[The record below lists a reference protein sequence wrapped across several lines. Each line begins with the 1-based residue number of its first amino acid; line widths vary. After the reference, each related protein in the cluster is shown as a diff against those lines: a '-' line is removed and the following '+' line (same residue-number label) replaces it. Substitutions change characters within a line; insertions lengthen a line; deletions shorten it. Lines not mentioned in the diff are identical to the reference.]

1 MIYARASFGMLF
13 TERMLSPYARRRAPD
28 RPRTVRTFLLQTVAL
43 TTVAMLVSP
52 LDGVAQTSANDS
64 IEEIQV
70 TATRRPI
77 SVHEVSSAV
86 AVIGAEE
93 VRAGKLTT
101 DALAAQPGVFLQQT
115 TPGQGAAIVRGLKG
129 SEVLHLVDGFRLN
142 NAIFR
147 NAPTQYLALVAPGTV
162 DRIEILR
169 GSPASLYG
177 SDAVGGIVQ
186 VVNRMPTLSGGGT
199 LYDGELGVG
208 IDSAE
213 RERSGHVSLEASTGR
228 VAVLVS
234 ADILET
240 GNRRV
245 GGGGRVGPSGFR
257 SESARGA
264 VLFSAAPDSSW
275 LLDLQYGRQPKTPR
289 IDELIPGFG
298 QTEPASDEF
307 FFAPNERRFAH
318 LQHRRQEGWFGA
330 DWVVDLGWQRIV
342 DDRVSRDFGAAEQ
355 RRENNASDLY
365 GVIVTA
371 NGQLSAGSWV
381 SGFEDYFDEVSS
393 RRIEV
398 DTSTGART
406 TVRPRFPDGSEV
418 RQGALFAQAALPFA
432 ERHTLSGGVR
442 FSVIDVDLASTS
454 TSLARSFS
462 FDDVSADLGWT
473 FDVAD
478 DIQVVANASVG
489 FRAPN
494 VFDLGSLGE
503 RPGNRFNV
511 PSPGLESEHVTQLD
525 VGLRRRTEALQAE
538 IVLWSLSYDD
548 RLTSV
553 ATGDQTASGRD
564 IVQTQNAASAEL
576 WGIEA
581 SGRYALSEST
591 VAEWVVNATRGEQTI
606 SGGLTEPGDRVPPV
620 NGRVGLM
627 FSLRD
632 ELSIEPYVVFAAKQD
647 RLSPRDVRDPRID
660 PSGTDGWMTANVR
673 GRWQPND
680 AWLVT
685 LALQNLFDEAY
696 RTHGSGLDA
705 PGRNLRLALRY
716 FW

>member
-1 MIYARASFGMLF
+1 MF
-13 TERMLSPYARRRAPD
+13 
-28 RPRTVRTFLLQTVAL
+28 VA
-43 TTVAMLVSP
+43 P
-52 LDGVAQTSANDS
+52 LDVAAQASNDDS

-70 TATRRPI
+70 TATRRPT

-86 AVIGAEE
+86 AVIAAED
-93 VRAGKLTT
+93 VQAGKLTT
-101 DALAAQPGVFLQQT
+101 DALAAQPGAFLQQT

-186 VVNRMPTLSGGGT
+186 IVNRMPTLSSGDT
-199 LYDGELGVG
+199 VYNGELGAA

-213 RERSGHVSLEASTGR
+213 QERSLHLSFEASTAR
-228 VAVLVS
+228 LAALVS
-234 ADILET
+234 ADVLET

-245 GGGGRVGPSGFR
+245 GGGGRIGPSGYR
-257 SESARGA
+257 SESARSA
-264 VLFSAAPDSSW
+264 LLFSATPDSSW
-275 LLDLQYGRQPKTPR
+275 LLDLQFGRQPKTPR
-289 IDELIPGFG
+289 IDELVPGFG

-318 LQHRRQEGWFGA
+318 LQYRREDGWFDA
-330 DWVVDLGWQRIV
+330 DWAVDLGWQRIV
-342 DDRVSRDFGAAEQ
+342 DDRISRDFGATDR

-365 GVIVTA
+365 GLIVTA
-371 NGQLSAGSWV
+371 NGQLGAGSWV
-381 SGFEDYFDEVSS
+381 GGFEAYFDEVSS
-393 RRIEV
+393 RRLEV
-398 DTSTGART
+398 NVSTGARSV
-406 TVRPRFPDGSEV
+406 VRPRFPDGSTVE
-418 RQGALFAQAALPFA
+418 QGALFAQAAMPFA
-432 ERHTLSGGVR
+432 ERHTLSGGAR
-442 FSVIDVDLASTS
+442 FSVIDVDLAATV

-462 FDDVSADLGWT
+462 FDDFSADLGWT
-473 FDVAD
+473 FELTD
-478 DIQVVANASVG
+478 DMQLVANASIG

-511 PSPGLESEHVTQLD
+511 PSPGLESEHVIQLD
-525 VGLRRRTEALQAE
+525 LGLRRRTETMQAE
-538 IVLWSLSYDD
+538 LVLWTLSYDD

-553 ATGDQTASGRD
+553 ATGDQTTNGRE
-564 IVQTQNAASAEL
+564 IVQTQNAASADL

-581 SGRYALSEST
+581 SGRYALSDST
-591 VAEWVVNATRGEQTI
+591 VAEWVLNATRGEQSI
-606 SGGLTEPGDRVPPV
+606 SGGMVEPGDRIPPV
-620 NGRVGLM
+620 NGRVGLT
-627 FSLRD
+627 FSVRD
-632 ELSIEPYVVFAAKQD
+632 ELSIEPYVVFAGKQD
-647 RLSPRDVRDPRID
+647 RLSPRDVTDPRID
-660 PSGTDGWMTANVR
+660 PSGTDGWITANVL
-673 GRWQPND
+673 GRWEPSD
-680 AWLVT
+680 AWRVT
-685 LALQNLFDEAY
+685 LAVQNLFDEAY